1 MDDSRATEQLTH
13 EIVRQCMVDYGTYVL
28 EERAVPDAQDGLK
41 PSQRR
46 ILWSMYQMGLQPTK
60 SSVKCARVIGRT
72 MGMYHPHG
80 DAAIYDTLVNM
91 TRLRHPLVLGDGNFG
106 NRDVLVQKRPAAYRY
121 TECRLQPLG
130 ATCFNNIHV
139 ATMQPNYDDSTEE
152 PSRLPVPVPLALV
165 NGTSGIAVGL
175 ATHIPPHNLGEVLD
189 ALLHLLDEP
198 DATTDDLLKFIK
210 GPDYGTGVLLSN
222 KADLLAL
229 YETGQGKLQ
238 YRSTYEAEPQGKK
251 QKLVITGLAPSV
263 KRKKFFDTATE
274 LYRKKLIESPVT
286 DESTLNKKKKQFC
299 YRDTIEYRD
308 PQIVR
313 DRLLPLLDTSIS
325 YQWYCLDQ
333 DKLPRLYNL
342 LDLLHCFLDYRREIE
357 TAVLQD
363 RQAKLLRRLGIT
375 VAKYRASTR
384 LTEVVEILKTA
395 ETAEVA
401 IRLLRELLKL
411 KHDWQAD
418 AILDAPLRSL
428 MRLQSSDLKKQGQK
442 IREELQGIKV
452 DLQDI
457 DAVVR
462 LQLQGMQKYAVPRG
476 MRLRGT
482 VKDFGEDHHYWV
494 GVTSDGKIDVSLD
507 LPLKSKAAWNYCSF
521 FQTSGEFVVVHD
533 TNRAQVVHCS
543 YLDKY
548 KPEGTVVGCTALQNC
563 LVVTDSGRYVA
574 FKTQQ
579 KRRQFPIIKDLGP
592 DTVVG
597 ACGFDASTR
606 VALLSTEQDLSFRQT
621 LQATRPNVKARKLK
635 MRSQVQ
641 TCWAHAPGTLLVD
654 LQGNELGHPET
665 LDQPYYRVGDRNL
678 VVLQNS
684 TRKVMTRDATLQALQ
699 ARIVQVVVPVDQ
711 P

>member
-1 MDDSRATEQLTH
+1 MADDNTTEQSTH
-13 EIVRQCMVDYGTYVL
+13 EIVRQCMLDYGTYVL
-28 EERAVPDAQDGLK
+28 EDRAIPDAQDGLK

-46 ILWSMYQMGLQPTK
+46 ILWAMHQMGLQPTK

-80 DAAIYDTLVNM
+80 DASIYSAIVNM
-91 TRLRHPLVLGDGNFG
+91 TRLRHPLILGDGNFG
-106 NRDVLVQKRPAAYRY
+106 NKDMLVQKRPAAHRY
-121 TECRLQPLG
+121 TECRLQPMG
-130 ATCFNNIHV
+130 AECFRDIHI
-139 ATMQPNYDDSTEE
+139 AAMQPNYDDSAEE
-152 PSRLPVPVPLALV
+152 PTRLPVPAPLALV
-165 NGTSGIAVGL
+165 NGTAGIAVGL

-198 DATTDDLLKFIK
+198 AATTDDMLRFIK
-210 GPDYGTGVLLSN
+210 GPDYGTGVLLSR

-238 YRSTYEAEPQGKK
+238 YRSTYEAEPMGKK

-286 DESTLNKKKKQFC
+286 DESTLNRKKKQFN
-299 YRDTIEYRD
+299 YRDTIQYRD

-313 DRLLPLLDTSIS
+313 DRLLPLLDTTIS

-333 DKLPRLYNL
+333 DKLPRLYSL

-363 RQAKLLRRLGIT
+363 RKAKLLRRLGIT
-375 VAKYRASTR
+375 VAKYRASMR
-384 LTEVVEILKTA
+384 LTEVVEILTTA
-395 ETAEVA
+395 ETTEIAVQ
-401 IRLLRELLKL
+401 LLCETLKL
-411 KHDWQAD
+411 KHDWQAE
-418 AILDAPLRSL
+418 AILDSPLRSL
-428 MRLQSSDLKKQGQK
+428 MRLQSSDLKKQAQK
-442 IREELQGIKV
+442 IREELQGIKAA
-452 DLQDI
+452 LQDI
-457 DAVVR
+457 GAVVR
-462 LQLQGMQKYAVPRG
+462 AQLQGMKKHAVPRG

-494 GVTSDGKIDVSLD
+494 GITPEGKIDVSLD
-507 LPLKSKAAWNYCSF
+507 LPLKSKAAWNYCAF

-543 YLDKY
+543 YLDKFT
-548 KPEGTVVGCTALQNC
+548 PQGTVVGATPLANC
-563 LVVTDSGRYVA
+563 LVVTQQGRYVA
-574 FKTQQ
+574 FRTQQ
-579 KRRQFPIIKDLGP
+579 KRRQFPVIKDLGQ
-592 DTVVG
+592 DTIVG
-597 ACGFDASTR
+597 VCGFDPSTR
-606 VALLSTEQDLSFRQT
+606 IALLSVDQDLSFRQT

-641 TCWAHAPGTLLVD
+641 SCWEQPMGDLLVD
-654 LQGNELGHPET
+654 LQGNELGEPEC
-665 LDQPYYRVGDRNL
+665 LDQHHLVGDHNL
-678 VVLQNS
+678 VVLK
-684 TRKVMTRDATLQALQ
+684 TAVRKVMTRDETIEALQ
-699 ARIVQVVVPVDQ
+699 ADLVQAVVPVEQ